1 MRDPYEVLGIPPT
14 SSDEEVKTAYRNLA
28 RRYHPDHF
36 VGEEAKKDAEA
47 KMKEINEAYAAIARE
62 RSRRAGADGGNPG
75 YNPGSGGSTGT
86 VWEEI
91 RDLLSHS
98 RYADAES
105 RLDAMDLSARPAEWH
120 YLKSIV
126 LMRRG
131 WVNDA
136 LREVDIACAMDPQN
150 IEYQNAKISFTNRAA
165 SFGGKYR
172 EQNGVPPRTTGGCT
186 TCDMCTGLICAD
198 CLCESCGLDLIR
210 CI

>member
-1 MRDPYEVLGIPPT
+1 MKTPERRNKMRDPYEVLGIPPT
-14 SSDEEVKTAYRNLA
+14 ASDEEVKTAYRNLA

-36 VGEEAKKDAEA
+36 VGDDAKKDAEA
-47 KMKEINEAYAAIARE
+47 KMQEINEAYSAIAHE
-62 RSRRAGADGGNPG
+62 RSRRAGTG
-75 YNPGSGGSTGT
+75 GGSTGT

-91 RDLLSHS
+91 RDLLNQK

-105 RLDAMDLSARPAEWH
+105 RLDAMDLAARPAEWH

-131 WVNDA
+131 WANDA

-150 IEYQNAKISFTNRAA
+150 TEYQNAKVSFENRAA

-172 EQNGVPPRTTGGCT
+172 DQNGVLPRTTGGCT

-198 CLCESCGLDLIR
+198 CLCESCGFDLIR

>member
-1 MRDPYEVLGIPPT
+1 MTPERRNKMRDPYEVLGIPPT
-14 SSDEEVKTAYRNLA
+14 ASDEEVKTAYRNLA

-36 VGEEAKKDAEA
+36 VGDDAKKDAEA
-47 KMKEINEAYAAIARE
+47 KMQEINEAYSAIAHE
-62 RSRRAGADGGNPG
+62 RSRRAGTG
-75 YNPGSGGSTGT
+75 GGSTGT

-91 RDLLSHS
+91 RDLLNQK

-150 IEYQNAKISFTNRAA
+150 TEYRNAKTSFENRAA

-172 EQNGVPPRTTGGCT
+172 DQNGVPPRNAGGCT

-198 CLCESCGLDLIR
+198 CLCESCGFDLIR